1 MNKLLIFFLFLFSI
15 MSAFSAK
22 PPAGSDLS
30 ANTIQ
35 VPGGD
40 SAQLNLF
47 FEKLHKT
54 LATGSGQVNILHLG
68 SSHVQAGFFSN
79 RIRCDLEAIN
89 DKYRNTRGF
98 TFPYPVAK
106 TNNPTDYK
114 VSYKGKWESERN
126 VQRNKILPL
135 GVAGIAVVTE
145 DPSAEITI
153 DFGTNEYG
161 RGRPFDRLLLIGNS
175 PDGDEYVLPI
185 LKIDELTY
193 LRGDYDALRHVYQY
207 ILPEN
212 SEQFTVQFLQSDD
225 KPHRFI
231 LNGFIPE
238 NNAAGAVYHAIGV
251 NGSLLSSWLECDNF
265 ETELQLIKPD
275 LVIFG
280 IGINDASGRTLSES
294 DFMYKYNSLIERIKR
309 VSPDCAVIFIT
320 NNDSYRRVSRRRT
333 TLNRNGVTAR
343 KAFFKL
349 AEENRAGV
357 WDLFQVM
364 GGLNS
369 IQKWVKAGLA
379 KRDKVHFTSEGYYLL
394 GDLFSE
400 AMINYYRQYNIE
412 K

>member
-1 MNKLLIFFLFLFSI
+1 
-15 MSAFSAK
+15 
-22 PPAGSDLS
+22 
-30 ANTIQ
+30 
-35 VPGGD
+35 
-40 SAQLNLF
+40 
-47 FEKLHKT
+47 
-54 LATGSGQVNILHLG
+54 
-68 SSHVQAGFFSN
+68 
-79 RIRCDLEAIN
+79 
-89 DKYRNTRGF
+89 
-98 TFPYPVAK
+98 
-106 TNNPTDYK
+106 
-114 VSYKGKWESERN
+114 
-126 VQRNKILPL
+126 
-135 GVAGIAVVTE
+135 
-145 DPSAEITI
+145 
-153 DFGTNEYG
+153 
-161 RGRPFDRLLLIGNS
+161 LIGNS

-212 SEQFTVQFLQSDD
+212 AEQFTVQFLQSDD

-320 NNDSYRRVSRRRT
+320 NNDSYRRVSRRKT